1 VSCQSN
7 LSLIILAAGKG
18 TRMKSDK
25 AKVLHQVFYA
35 PMLHHVLGAVKPLGA
50 DKTVVVVGHQRE
62 QVKRSLAGF
71 EVEVCVQEN
80 QLGTGHAVLC
90 AESLIGGQK
99 GTVMILCG
107 DTPLIQSN
115 ALEQM
120 YAKHLAHGGPLT
132 VMTTLLENPTNY
144 GRIVSSGD
152 GRVVSIV
159 EEKDATPEQKKIRE
173 INAGIYCVNSDFL
186 FTTLQKVG
194 TDNSQG
200 EVYLT
205 DIVSITAEKNSP
217 VEKYI
222 TSHPQDVLGVNSRV
236 ELAEAHQELKN
247 RRNRQLMLAGVTMH
261 DPATTSIAPDVQI
274 CQDVILHPGVHIAG
288 HSVVSANCI
297 LESGA
302 ILKDTVLGE
311 NVCVGAYCYL
321 EGCCIESGRTLAP
334 HTVISL

>member
-1 VSCQSN
+1 
-7 LSLIILAAGKG
+7 
-18 TRMKSDK
+18 MKSDK

-132 VMTTLLENPTNY
+132 VMTTLLENPTD
-144 GRIVSSGD
+144 R
-152 GRVVSIV
+152 
-159 EEKDATPEQKKIRE
+159 K
-173 INAGIYCVNSDFL
+173 
-186 FTTLQKVG
+186 
-194 TDNSQG
+194 
-200 EVYLT
+200 
-205 DIVSITAEKNSP
+205 
-217 VEKYI
+217 
-222 TSHPQDVLGVNSRV
+222 
-236 ELAEAHQELKN
+236 
-247 RRNRQLMLAGVTMH
+247 
-261 DPATTSIAPDVQI
+261 
-274 CQDVILHPGVHIAG
+274 
-288 HSVVSANCI
+288 SVV
-297 LESGA
+297 
-302 ILKDTVLGE
+302 
-311 NVCVGAYCYL
+311 
-321 EGCCIESGRTLAP
+321 
-334 HTVISL
+334 